1 MIAIRREINL
11 IAKYLFSS
19 LSTHGGN
26 G

>member
-11 IAKYLFSS
+11 TAKYLFSS